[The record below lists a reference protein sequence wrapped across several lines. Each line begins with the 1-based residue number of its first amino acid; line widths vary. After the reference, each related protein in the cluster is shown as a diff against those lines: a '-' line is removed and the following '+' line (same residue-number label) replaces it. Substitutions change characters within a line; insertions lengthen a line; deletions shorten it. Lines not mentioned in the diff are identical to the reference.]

1 MRLGGI
7 LCGAVAAAALA
18 TGVRGE
24 EAASKILAMPAAEL
38 VALVERADATTF
50 ERAKAIQRLG
60 MVGGDEAVRVL
71 AARLGDEELNAYA
84 RSALMAIGDAAAD
97 AALREAAGQLE
108 GRPLAGV
115 LNSLGARRDAEAVGV
130 LEGQLKSGDA
140 EVRSAA
146 AVALGQIG
154 SEAAFKALIAA
165 LEDNVSN
172 VPALGDACLVCA
184 DRLAERDRQGA
195 LQLYDR
201 LIGSPAA
208 AKPVR
213 RAAML
218 GRVRLNPEAAAE
230 WIGEQLAKQDGDSF
244 HVALTAAR
252 ELDRD
257 DVAAAMVKSMSK
269 LAPEQQ
275 AAVVQA
281 LAARPSALP
290 LGWLVNETGSES
302 PVLRAAVIDALA
314 ERGGV
319 AATALVDVA
328 LGGGA
333 GAPLAIERLK
343 NLDSADVD
351 RAIIERAGRAEQ
363 RTNVVLIELAGA
375 RGIAELR
382 PMAAELVSHADGAV
396 RRAAIVALGQLGT
409 LVDLDVIIER
419 ALGEGEKDDID
430 AARKALRTAALRLDD
445 REACATR
452 LAGELE
458 KAAPPTREYL
468 LRLLREMGA
477 GSDVALETVVAAARS
492 DDAALKEA
500 STRELGAW
508 PTAAAGAALLDL
520 AKNDVEEKYRVRAL
534 RGYIRIGRQLQLSD
548 EERLAYFK
556 TALEVAQRGEERR
569 LALGILERIPSVA
582 TLDLATGYVGNSA
595 MASAAAETA
604 VKIAAKLI
612 LSEPAAVAKAMRA
625 IKGAKGVELTP
636 ETAQLAEAL
645 LQRAGG
651 GR

>member
-1 MRLGGI
+1 MG
-7 LCGAVAAAALA
+7 VAA
-18 TGVRGE
+18 RGE
-24 EAASKILAMPAAEL
+24 EAASKILAMPEAEL
-38 VALVERADATTF
+38 VALVQREDASTF

-71 AARLGDEELNAYA
+71 AAQLGDEELNAYA
-84 RSALMAIGDAAAD
+84 RSALVAIGDAAAD
-97 AALREAAGQLE
+97 AALREAAGKLE
-108 GRPLAGV
+108 GRPLVGV
-115 LNSLGARRDAEAVGV
+115 LNSIGERRDEQAVGM
-130 LEGQLKSGDA
+130 LEGHLKSGDA

-146 AVALGQIG
+146 AVALGEIG
-154 SEAAFKALIAA
+154 SEAAAKALGAA
-165 LEDNVSN
+165 LAGDLSA

-184 DRLAERDRQGA
+184 DRIAGRSREA
-195 LQLYDR
+195 AVELYDR
-201 LIGSPAA
+201 LIASRVAQ
-208 AKPVR
+208 PVR

-218 GRVRLNPEAAAE
+218 GRVRLNPDDAAA
-230 WIGEQLAKQDGDSF
+230 WIGEQLASPDADSF
-244 HVALTAAR
+244 HVALAAAR

-257 DVAAAMVKSMSK
+257 DVATAMAKSLSK
-269 LAPEQQ
+269 LTAEQQ
-275 AAVVQA
+275 AVVVDA
-281 LAARPSALP
+281 LAERPLALP
-290 LGWLVNETGSES
+290 LGWLVMQTKSES

-314 ERGGV
+314 DRGGV

-343 NLDSADVD
+343 DVKSDDVD
-351 RAIIERAGRAEQ
+351 REIIEQAAQAEQ

-375 RGIAELR
+375 RGIDELR
-382 PMAAELVSHADGAV
+382 PLAAELVSHADAGV

-409 LVDLDVIIER
+409 LADLDVIIER
-419 ALGEGEKDDID
+419 ALGEDEKDDVD

-452 LAGELE
+452 VARELDM
-458 KAAPPTREYL
+458 AAPETREYL

-477 GSDVALETVVAAARS
+477 GSDVALQTIVAAAKS

-500 STRELGAW
+500 GTRELGAW

-520 AKNDVEEKYRVRAL
+520 AKNDVEEKYRVRAM

-556 TALEVAQRGEERR
+556 TALEVAQRDEERR

-582 TLDLATGYVGNSA
+582 TLEVATGYLGDDA
-595 MASAAAETA
+595 MGSAAGETA

-612 LSEPAAVAKAMRA
+612 LSEPAAVAKAMSA
-625 IKGAKGVELTP
+625 VKGAPGVELDADTL
-636 ETAQLAEAL
+636 QLAEAL
-645 LQRAGG
+645 LKRAGS